1 MRKLFTLLLVAATA
15 LTAHA
20 TDYNVPMVIS
30 VNDVTTEQESVI
42 SVTENDGLYDFY
54 LKNFILQSP
63 DGPMGVGNVELKGI
77 NPVLFE
83 DAILLI
89 TAETVTITPG
99 DDPTVPFWMASA
111 LPPVLVKLYGKI
123 ENNDLRCCIDIDLTQ
138 ALGQII
144 HVEMGAGYQLPNRSF
159 EIWHASKGAYEEPN
173 AWHSFESATGS
184 LASMAGHHIAKSTDA
199 HSGEASAR
207 IYATSVFGVIA
218 NGTMTTGRMNAGSM
232 SAAKTDNNAYLD
244 MSMTDL
250 DGAGKPFYTPM
261 YSRPDS
267 LVFWTKFNQGTAT
280 PDHPYATV
288 SAVIT
293 DGTYYQ
299 DPEDKAYTNVVAKAQ
314 NKEIAVTGDE
324 WKRISIPFVYTDKVV
339 DPKAVL
345 ITISTNADPG
355 AGSANDEVLVDDISF
370 IYNSGLADIRIFG
383 KSLKDFDPEK
393 YEYTLET
400 ASVPKVED
408 VEVDVKSPTS
418 YAVMEISYS
427 EVFEKYML
435 MIIAVNGDMSKQD
448 IYSVLF
454 DTTATEVQTLQ
465 SAAAETVTYYT
476 LDGIQVAAPQAGKIY
491 LSRKSDG
498 TVTKVLK

>member
-1 MRKLFTLLLVAATA
+1 MRKIFTLLFAVVTA
-15 LTAHA
+15 LAAQA
-20 TDYNVPMVIS
+20 TDYDVPMSITINDDTSEQRTVIS
-30 VNDVTTEQESVI
+30 I
-42 SVTENDGLYDFY
+42 TENEGLYDFY

-77 NPVLFE
+77 NPVLYE

-123 ENNDLRCCIDIDLTQ
+123 EHNDLRCCIDIDLTQ

-207 IYATSVFGVIA
+207 IFATSIFGIVA

-232 SAAKTDNNAYLD
+232 SASDVANHAYLD

-250 DGAGKPFYTPM
+250 DGAGKPFYSPM

-408 VEVDVKSPTS
+408 VEVDAKSPTS